1 MTIAPVADGQSR
13 LRDPD
18 WFPVD
23 LDVRGGSFLFSQ
35 VSEAAVAGATFMDQR
50 FDIDWSRQQRVAID
64 EVTRLAPPRLEM
76 AWLWHT
82 SFCGSTLLAR
92 ALGVEPWTNVL
103 REPLLLRRLSDA
115 RDAGYAVADA
125 TAASVALL
133 SRRWHE
139 HGKIVVKP
147 THAALNIVRE
157 VLASTPGDRAIV
169 LTSPLDDF
177 LVSNLKK
184 SQETQGKAALL
195 AERAL
200 RAGEFH
206 RRLSSAA
213 FNPPDHLCAA
223 ALQWAAQRELAAD
236 LCTAAGGAVHVVSS
250 RDLFADLAGTALECA
265 GWLRLGIPET
275 TLRTQCASISGRH
288 AKAPTRAY
296 DATVRESEKAALRA
310 SHGTQITSTR
320 AWAERHVLPFM
331 QPLALSMAP

>member
-1 MTIAPVADGQSR
+1 MTIAPDDGLLR
-13 LRDPD
+13 LRDPG

-23 LDVRGGSFLFSQ
+23 LDVREGSFLFSQ
-35 VSEAAVAGATFMDQR
+35 VSEAAVSGATFMDQR
-50 FDIDWSRQQRVAID
+50 FDIDWNQQQRIAID
-64 EVTRLAPPRLEM
+64 EVARRVPPRLEM

-92 ALGVEPWTNVL
+92 ALDVGPWANVL

-125 TAASVALL
+125 TATSVALL

-139 HGKIVVKP
+139 HGKVVVKP
-147 THAALNIVRE
+147 THAALNIARE
-157 VLASTPGDRAIV
+157 VFSSTPGDRAIV
-169 LTSPLDDF
+169 LMSPLDDF

-184 SQETQGKAALL
+184 SPETQAKAATL

-200 RAGEFH
+200 RAGGFH
-206 RRLSSAA
+206 SRLSSAA

-236 LCTAAGGAVHVVSS
+236 LYTAAGGAMRVVSS

-265 GWLRLGIPET
+265 RWFRLDIPET
-275 TLRTQCASISGRH
+275 TLRIHCASISGRH

-296 DATVRESEKAALRA
+296 DASVRENEKAALRA
-310 SHGTQITSTR
+310 SHATQIGRAR
-320 AWAERHVLPFM
+320 AWAQRHVLPCM
-331 QPLALSMAP
+331 QPFALNMAP